1 MVLLSF
7 IHICKYICIVK
18 KLAVFI
24 ALFLF
29 LRPILPLGEY
39 VFNYNYIAKE
49 LCVNKDKPVMHCNGK
64 CHLMKELAKKAAEE
78 TPSSEKKTGS
88 TQFEIFAVLQAP
100 FTFTFTPS
108 VNYNGSPAI
117 VYNNLYSHKYNPLFF
132 RPPSIV

>member
-1 MVLLSF
+1 MLSF
-7 IHICKYICIVK
+7 INYGKYICNVK

-39 VFNYNYIAKE
+39 VFNYSYIANE

-78 TPSSEKKTGS
+78 TPSSEKKSSG
-88 TQFEIFAVLQAP
+88 TQFEILAVLEEP
-100 FTFTFTPS
+100 FTLTINPAVHYT
-108 VNYNGSPAI
+108 VSPAI
-117 VYNNLYSHKYNPLFF
+117 VYNNLYSHNYNPVFF

>member
-1 MVLLSF
+1 M
-7 IHICKYICIVK
+7 K

-39 VFNYNYIAKE
+39 VFNYNYIANE

-78 TPSSEKKTGS
+78 NPSSEKKSGGA
-88 TQFEIFAVLQAP
+88 QFEILAVLEAP
-100 FTFTFTPS
+100 FTLTITP
-108 VNYNGSPAI
+108 VVHYTISPAI
-117 VYNNLYSHKYNPLFF
+117 VYNNLYSHNYNPVFF

>member
-1 MVLLSF
+1 
-7 IHICKYICIVK
+7 VK
-18 KLAVFI
+18 KIAVFI

-78 TPSSEKKTGS
+78 TPSSEKKTGGM
-88 TQFEIFAVLQAP
+88 QFEILAVLETP
-100 FTFTFTPS
+100 FTFTFTPT
-108 VNYNGSPAI
+108 VHYNGSPAI
-117 VYNNLYSHKYNPLFF
+117 VYNNLYSHNYNPIFF